1 MNPYK
6 KSIIYPESAIDTRK
20 FLREGESIEEKMR
33 RVTTTNEPI
42 DDIAPPIYQERSAGV
57 DPACDPRT
65 DRFDL
70 AIDAMD
76 RVYEN
81 EIAKRNEKAEK
92 AEPTK
97 TTEEVTYVTE

>member
-6 KSIIYPESAIDTRK
+6 KTIIYPESMIDTRK
-20 FLREGESIEEKMR
+20 FLRDGESIEEKMR

-42 DDIAPPIYQERSAGV
+42 DDIAPPIYQERNAGV

-70 AIDAMD
+70 AIEAMD
-76 RVYEN
+76 KVYEN
-81 EIAKRNEKAEK
+81 EIAKRSEKVERQK
-92 AEPTK
+92 QN
-97 TTEEVTYVTE
+97 EEVTYVTE